1 MTNEEH
7 KKLLNDLKT
16 AATDVDRMN
25 IIIKLDQDYGGV
37 LAERDKA
44 VADFKTAQ
52 ETSDKYAKLNN
63 ELWLQNSAQ
72 SQAGQATPPEGTNN
86 EGTLPD
92 GTEQPPTKLTYEDL
106 AKKFEE

>member
-25 IIIKLDQDYGGV
+25 IIIKLDQDYSGV

-44 VADFKTAQ
+44 VSDFKTAQ

-72 SQAGQATPPEGTNN
+72 AQAGQATPPEGTEPP
-86 EGTLPD
+86 EGA
-92 GTEQPPTKLTYEDL
+92 EPPKKMSYEDL
-106 AKKFEE
+106 AKKFDEK